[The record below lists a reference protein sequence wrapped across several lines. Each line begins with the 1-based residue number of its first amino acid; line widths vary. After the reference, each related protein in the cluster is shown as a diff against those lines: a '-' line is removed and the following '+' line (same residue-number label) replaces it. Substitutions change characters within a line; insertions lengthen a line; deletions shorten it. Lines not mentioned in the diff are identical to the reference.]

1 MLPEPRTL
9 AAGKSGQVPLW
20 QTWQIYMQPLSGRN
34 AHMDRLEGH
43 LTRQRC
49 RPSVNIL
56 HTGIPEHQ
64 QPAAKDTS
72 ARQFARWAH
81 MGAKLMSYNDR
92 NSNQCCL
99 CCLKFCILCAR
110 GLLTTS
116 AVLGSAAHS
125 LATCALKSLNS
136 SQSPCTEGS

>member
-9 AAGKSGQVPLW
+9 AAGKAGQVPLW
-20 QTWQIYMQPLSGRN
+20 QTWQIYMQPSSGRT
-34 AHMDRLEGH
+34 ARLDRLGEH
-43 LTRQRC
+43 LTRQCC
-49 RPSVNIL
+49 RPPVNTL

-64 QPAAKDTS
+64 QPEDAS
-72 ARQFARWAH
+72 ARQPAHWAH
-81 MGAKLMSYNDR
+81 MATKLRSYDDM

-99 CCLKFCILCAR
+99 CCLKFCIFSAR

-136 SQSPCTEGS
+136 GQSLCTEGS